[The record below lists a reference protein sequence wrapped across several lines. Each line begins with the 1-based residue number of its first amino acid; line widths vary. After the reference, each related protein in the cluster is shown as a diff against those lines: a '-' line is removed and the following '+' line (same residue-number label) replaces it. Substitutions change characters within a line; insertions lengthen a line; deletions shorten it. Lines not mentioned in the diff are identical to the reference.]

1 MAGIENL
8 HRPGLTP
15 ACGLRR
21 AKVGFRFPTIPFLYY
36 EYKIRN
42 ISIFYSLEFYF
53 SQRAGE
59 GRKSLHRPGLTP
71 AYGLRRAKVVFSA
84 PSIPFCIYHLYKFRE
99 LSSFYLQNYFP
110 QRAGEEDVVPFV
122 KYMLRVILAAYRDFE
137 SRIALLNT
145 SLSAKDRIKIIIS
158 ATIGKITKS
167 GILEKQPDIA
177 VSTVEK
183 ALKELVEEGFIE
195 RHGVGRSTFYVKV
208 SQKISFHAK
217 YI

>member
-1 MAGIENL
+1 MVGIENL

-71 AYGLRRAKVVFSA
+71 AYGLRRAKVVFSN
-84 PSIPFCIYHLYKFRE
+84 PSIPFHNLFFIQIQRIEFFLSTKLFFPKGRRRKIY
-99 LSSFYLQNYFP
+99 FYLF
-110 QRAGEEDVVPFV
+110 
-122 KYMLRVILAAYRDFE
+122 
-137 SRIALLNT
+137 IA
-145 SLSAKDRIKIIIS
+145 
-158 ATIGKITKS
+158 
-167 GILEKQPDIA
+167 
-177 VSTVEK
+177 
-183 ALKELVEEGFIE
+183 
-195 RHGVGRSTFYVKV
+195 
-208 SQKISFHAK
+208 
-217 YI
+217 

>member
-71 AYGLRRAKVVFSA
+71 AYGLRRDISRVWANRGAERRMGATHHLVLNVRFRESKSTVKVKSFFRPHQSLF
-84 PSIPFCIYHLYKFRE
+84 IIYPLYKFRE
-99 LSSFYLQNYFP
+99 LSSFYLQNYFHKGP
-110 QRAGEEDVVPFV
+110 EQEDIFFI
-122 KYMLRVILAAYRDFE
+122 Y
-137 SRIALLNT
+137 
-145 SLSAKDRIKIIIS
+145 LSPK
-158 ATIGKITKS
+158 
-167 GILEKQPDIA
+167 L
-177 VSTVEK
+177 
-183 ALKELVEEGFIE
+183 
-195 RHGVGRSTFYVKV
+195 Y
-208 SQKISFHAK
+208 
-217 YI
+217 

>member
-1 MAGIENL
+1 MVGIENL

-110 QRAGEEDVVPFV
+110 FS
-122 KYMLRVILAAYRDFE
+122 RVAFD
-137 SRIALLNT
+137 
-145 SLSAKDRIKIIIS
+145 LSIQATKLFSTKDRRRKIYFY
-158 ATIGKITKS
+158 
-167 GILEKQPDIA
+167 LFIA
-177 VSTVEK
+177 
-183 ALKELVEEGFIE
+183 
-195 RHGVGRSTFYVKV
+195 
-208 SQKISFHAK
+208 
-217 YI
+217 

>member
-1 MAGIENL
+1 M
-8 HRPGLTP
+8 
-15 ACGLRR
+15 
-21 AKVGFRFPTIPFLYY
+21 
-36 EYKIRN
+36 
-42 ISIFYSLEFYF
+42 
-53 SQRAGE
+53 
-59 GRKSLHRPGLTP
+59 
-71 AYGLRRAKVVFSA
+71 
-84 PSIPFCIYHLYKFRE
+84 
-99 LSSFYLQNYFP
+99 SSFYLQNYFP
-110 QRAGEEDVVPFV
+110 QRTGEEDVVPFV
-122 KYMLRVILAAYRDFE
+122 KYILRVILAAYRDFE

>member
-1 MAGIENL
+1 MVGIENL
-8 HRPGLTP
+8 HRPGLTS

-59 GRKSLHRPGLTP
+59 ERISLHRPGLTP

-84 PSIPFCIYHLYKFRE
+84 PSIPFRIYHLYKFRE

-110 QRAGEEDVVPFV
+110 QRAEKEDIF
-122 KYMLRVILAAYRDFE
+122 LFIYR
-137 SRIALLNT
+137 LNY
-145 SLSAKDRIKIIIS
+145 IKIRGEIF
-158 ATIGKITKS
+158 
-167 GILEKQPDIA
+167 
-177 VSTVEK
+177 V
-183 ALKELVEEGFIE
+183 
-195 RHGVGRSTFYVKV
+195 
-208 SQKISFHAK
+208 
-217 YI
+217 

>member
-1 MAGIENL
+1 MVGIENL

-110 QRAGEEDVVPFV
+110 QRTGEERIDLHRPGLTSAYGLRRAKVVF
-122 KYMLRVILAAYRDFE
+122 
-137 SRIALLNT
+137 
-145 SLSAKDRIKIIIS
+145 
-158 ATIGKITKS
+158 
-167 GILEKQPDIA
+167 
-177 VSTVEK
+177 
-183 ALKELVEEGFIE
+183 LVGP
-195 RHGVGRSTFYVKV
+195 
-208 SQKISFHAK
+208 QSFAI
-217 YI
+217 YNY

>member
-1 MAGIENL
+1 MVGIENL

-71 AYGLRRAKVVFSA
+71 AYGLRRDISRVWANRGAERRMGATHHLVLNVRFRESKSTVKVKSFFRPHQSLF
-84 PSIPFCIYHLYKFRE
+84 IIYPLYKLRE
-99 LSSFYLQNYFP
+99 LSSFYLQNYFHKGP
-110 QRAGEEDVVPFV
+110 EQEDIFFI
-122 KYMLRVILAAYRDFE
+122 Y
-137 SRIALLNT
+137 
-145 SLSAKDRIKIIIS
+145 LSPK
-158 ATIGKITKS
+158 
-167 GILEKQPDIA
+167 L
-177 VSTVEK
+177 
-183 ALKELVEEGFIE
+183 
-195 RHGVGRSTFYVKV
+195 Y
-208 SQKISFHAK
+208 
-217 YI
+217 

>member
-1 MAGIENL
+1 MHSTLELFSAKDIHSEG
-8 HRPGLTP
+8 
-15 ACGLRR
+15 
-21 AKVGFRFPTIPFLYY
+21 KVGFRSLPFLFLYY

-110 QRAGEEDVVPFV
+110 QRTGEGRYIF
-122 KYMLRVILAAYRDFE
+122 IYR
-137 SRIALLNT
+137 LNC
-145 SLSAKDRIKIIIS
+145 IKIRGEIF
-158 ATIGKITKS
+158 
-167 GILEKQPDIA
+167 
-177 VSTVEK
+177 V
-183 ALKELVEEGFIE
+183 
-195 RHGVGRSTFYVKV
+195 
-208 SQKISFHAK
+208 
-217 YI
+217 

>member
-59 GRKSLHRPGLTP
+59 EKT
-71 AYGLRRAKVVFSA
+71 
-84 PSIPFCIYHLYKFRE
+84 
-99 LSSFYLQNYFP
+99 YFP
-110 QRAGEEDVVPFV
+110 VF
-122 KYMLRVILAAYRDFE
+122 Y
-137 SRIALLNT
+137 
-145 SLSAKDRIKIIIS
+145 
-158 ATIGKITKS
+158 GKIR
-167 GILEKQPDIA
+167 GEIF
-177 VSTVEK
+177 V
-183 ALKELVEEGFIE
+183 
-195 RHGVGRSTFYVKV
+195 
-208 SQKISFHAK
+208 
-217 YI
+217 

>member
-59 GRKSLHRPGLTP
+59 ERISLHRPGLS
-71 AYGLRRAKVVFSA
+71 LRDRAKVVFSNL
-84 PSIPFCIYHLYKFRE
+84 SIPFHNLSFIQIQRIEFFLSTKLFSPKGRRRKIY
-99 LSSFYLQNYFP
+99 FYLF
-110 QRAGEEDVVPFV
+110 
-122 KYMLRVILAAYRDFE
+122 
-137 SRIALLNT
+137 IA
-145 SLSAKDRIKIIIS
+145 
-158 ATIGKITKS
+158 
-167 GILEKQPDIA
+167 
-177 VSTVEK
+177 
-183 ALKELVEEGFIE
+183 
-195 RHGVGRSTFYVKV
+195 
-208 SQKISFHAK
+208 
-217 YI
+217 